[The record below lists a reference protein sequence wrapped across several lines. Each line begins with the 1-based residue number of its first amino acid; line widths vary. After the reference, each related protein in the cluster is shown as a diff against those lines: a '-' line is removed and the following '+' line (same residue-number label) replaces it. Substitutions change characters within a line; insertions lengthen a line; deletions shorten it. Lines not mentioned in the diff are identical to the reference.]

1 MIKSKPLAVALGA
14 LILAGT
20 AAPAVAQPQPTPAA
34 APAFNRISAAERGK
48 ALDEIRAIVTNF
60 YVFPERRAAIV
71 ERLTQAQ
78 AAGRYDLDDPFAFAS
93 AVSADLAAAS
103 HDRHMYINVDPAQY
117 AAATAPAARDDGAGQ
132 SNAFWRNLAFEN
144 NHGLTEMKVLP
155 GNIRYLKLAPFY
167 WVDDESGRA
176 YDDAMRFLRGGEAII
191 IDLRGNGGGNG
202 AGVQYLTSHFLSPDT
217 LLQTF
222 YLRGEAPAQSRTLF
236 NVPAGRLTGRP
247 LYVLIDGGVAS
258 AGEEFAYHV
267 EQFRLGELIGATT
280 AGAAN
285 NNELMPISP
294 GFILSVSTGRPVHAV
309 SGTNWEGVGVAP
321 TIATPPVQALDVAQS
336 RALARL
342 AASDTATPEAKARYS
357 WLQQN
362 VEARLHPVTLEA
374 GRMRALAGR
383 YGEQVVTFH
392 DGALWLAR
400 GERPERRLIPLGADG
415 LFLIDGA
422 DLLRVRLTGSALE
435 LVRPGGATPTRY
447 VRG

>member
-1 MIKSKPLAVALGA
+1 MSSRFLAAALGA
-14 LILAGT
+14 LVLAGA
-20 AAPAVAQPQPTPAA
+20 AAPGLAQTQPAPAA
-34 APAFNRISAAERGK
+34 ASATPAFSHISAAERAK
-48 ALDEIRAIVTNF
+48 ALDEIRAIVTRV
-60 YVFPERRAAIV
+60 YVFPERRAAII

-117 AAATAPAARDDGAGQ
+117 AAAIAPAAAGERQ
-132 SNAFWRNLAFEN
+132 GDAFWRRLALEN

-202 AGVQYLTSHFLSPDT
+202 AGVQYLTSHFLAPDT

-222 YLRGEAPAQSRTLF
+222 HLRDEAPAQSRTLF
-236 NVPAGRLTGRP
+236 NVPAGRLIGKP

-267 EQFRLGELIGATT
+267 EQFHLGELIGAKT

-285 NNELMPISP
+285 NNELMPVAP

-309 SGTNWEGVGVAP
+309 SGTNWEGVGVSP
-321 TIATPPVQALDVAQS
+321 TLETPPAQALDVAQS
-336 RALARL
+336 RALAAL
-342 AASDTATPEAKARYS
+342 AASATATADEKARYS
-357 WLQQN
+357 WMQQN
-362 VEARLHPVTLEA
+362 LEAKLHPVRVEA
-374 GRMRALAGR
+374 GRLKPLAGA
-383 YGEQVVTFH
+383 YGEYAVTFH
-392 DGALWLAR
+392 DGALWMAR
-400 GERPERRLIPLGADG
+400 GGRPERRLVPMTADG
-415 LFLIDGA
+415 LFVIEGGELT
-422 DLLRVRLTGSALE
+422 RVRLTPAALE
-435 LVRPGGATPTRY
+435 LIRPGGAPPSRFA
-447 VRG
+447 RG

>member
-1 MIKSKPLAVALGA
+1 MTARFLVPALGA
-14 LILAGT
+14 LILAT
-20 AAPAVAQPQPTPAA
+20 AGAPAVAQPQAAPAA
-34 APAFNRISAAERGK
+34 APAFSRIPAAERGR
-48 ALDEIRAIVTNF
+48 ALDEIRAIVSKF
-60 YVFPERRAAIV
+60 YVFPERRAAII

-93 AVSADLAAAS
+93 AVSADLAEAS

-117 AAATAPAARDDGAGQ
+117 AAAIAPAADGERQGE
-132 SNAFWRNLAFEN
+132 AFWRHLALEN

-167 WVDDESGRA
+167 WVDDESGQA

-202 AGVQYLTSHFLSPDT
+202 AGVQYLTSHFLAPDT

-236 NVPAGRLTGRP
+236 NVPAGRLTGKP

-267 EQFRLGELIGATT
+267 EQFHLGELIGAKT

-285 NNELMPISP
+285 NNELMPVSP

-309 SGTNWEGVGVAP
+309 SGTNWEGVGVPP
-321 TIATPPVQALDVAQS
+321 TLDTPPAQALEVAQS

-342 AASDTATPEAKARYS
+342 AASATATPEARARYS
-357 WLQQN
+357 WMQQN
-362 VEARLHPVTLEA
+362 LEAKLHPVSVEA
-374 GRMRALAGR
+374 GRLKPLAGA
-383 YGEQVVTFH
+383 YGEYAVTFH
-392 DGALWLAR
+392 DGALWMAR
-400 GERPERRLIPLGADG
+400 GARPERRLVALTADG
-415 LFLIDGA
+415 LFVMEGGELT
-422 DLLRVRLTGSALE
+422 RVRLTPAALE
-435 LVRPGGATPTRY
+435 LLRPGGGPPSRFTR
-447 VRG
+447 G

>member
-1 MIKSKPLAVALGA
+1 MTTRFLAAALGA
-14 LILAGT
+14 LVLAG
-20 AAPAVAQPQPTPAA
+20 AGAPAVAQPQPAPAA
-34 APAFNRISAAERGK
+34 APAFNRIPAAERGK
-48 ALDEIRAIVTNF
+48 ALDEIRAIVSKF

-71 ERLTQAQ
+71 ERLTEAQ

-103 HDRHMYINVDPAQY
+103 HDRHMYINVDPVQY
-117 AAATAPAARDDGAGQ
+117 AAATAPSASDDGSGQ
-132 SNAFWRNLAFEN
+132 GNAFWRNLALEN

-176 YDDAMRFLRGGEAII
+176 YDDAMRFLRGGEAVI

-202 AGVQYLTSHFLSPDT
+202 AGVQYLTSHFLAPDT

-222 YLRGEAPAQSRTLF
+222 HLRGEAPAQSRTLF
-236 NVPAGRLTGRP
+236 NVPAGRLIGKP

-258 AGEEFAYHV
+258 AGEEFAYHI
-267 EQFRLGELIGATT
+267 EQFHLGELIGATT

-285 NNELMPISP
+285 NNELMPVAP
-294 GFILSVSTGRPVHAV
+294 GFILSVSTGRPVHAI

-321 TIATPPVQALDVAQS
+321 TIATPPAQALEVAQS

-342 AASDTATPEAKARYS
+342 AASDTATAEQKARYS
-357 WLQQN
+357 WLQQTI
-362 VEARLHPVTLEA
+362 EAKLHPVTLA
-374 GRMRALAGR
+374 PGRMKALAGR

-400 GERPERRLIPLGADG
+400 GERPERRLIPLAADG
-415 LFLIDGA
+415 PFLIEGA

-435 LVRPGGATPTRY
+435 LVRPGGAPPSRFA
-447 VRG
+447 RG